1 MYGTNPADSPD
12 YGRIVNERHFDRLTA
27 LLSDGRLVTGGDHD
41 RAIQS
46 DSPVLTTGMPDAS
59 AVSLTRTEYDEV
71 LDLLA
76 RLGAADS
83 PEAAAAP
90 SLTARLRGR

>member
-1 MYGTNPADSPD
+1 MGYRISGQVTIN
-12 YGRIVNERHFDRLTA
+12 GRV
-27 LLSDGRLVTGGDHD
+27 
-41 RAIQS
+41 IQS
-46 DSPVLTTGMPDAS
+46 DNPVLATGTPDAS
-59 AVSLTRTEYDEV
+59 AVPLTRTEYDEV

-83 PEAAAAP
+83 PEAAAAR